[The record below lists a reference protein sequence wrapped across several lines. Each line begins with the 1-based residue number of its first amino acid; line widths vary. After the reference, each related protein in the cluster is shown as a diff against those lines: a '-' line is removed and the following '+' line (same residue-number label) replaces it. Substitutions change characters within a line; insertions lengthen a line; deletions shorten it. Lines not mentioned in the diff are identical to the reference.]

1 MMEDYQSWRSRS
13 RGGRR
18 QKRSNSSMSRGD
30 GGDGTSAT
38 QHQNQNNKIRCTTFR
53 FDVDIP
59 NHYNNTVDP
68 ATQRQQLNDVNGI
81 NDQDSTD
88 GSEVAAD
95 TIKSSY
101 DSHNNEENRPL
112 TQKGEDDTKEIE
124 DAEKQ
129 TKMHNDF
136 ISALEKYGTSAEGAW
151 KSMASDLNWTEEEV
165 KVYAYSYFKSL
176 VQDRK
181 SKLYDKLFI
190 KNDEAGQKDYEN
202 DRKKKKKRK
211 ADKRGNDKDKA
222 TSWSFHELVLLDS
235 LMVKYCT
242 DLNCLD
248 VKNNNNSN
256 KIAAADDADDEG
268 SSSSAYWIRQRTVWE
283 KIASQFPGKSAIQ
296 CKKVGFARLLKS
308 YEERQKKK
316 TSTV

>member
-1 MMEDYQSWRSRS
+1 
-13 RGGRR
+13 
-18 QKRSNSSMSRGD
+18 MSRGD
-30 GGDGTSAT
+30 DGAGTSAT

-68 ATQRQQLNDVNGI
+68 ATQRRQLNDVNGI
-81 NDQDSTD
+81 NDQDSTA

-101 DSHNNEENRPL
+101 DSHNNEENKPQ
-112 TQKGEDDTKEIE
+112 TQKGEDDTKEKE

-151 KSMASDLNWTEEEV
+151 KSMAFDLNWTEEEV

-181 SKLYDKLFI
+181 ATLYDKRLV
-190 KNDEAGQKDYEN
+190 KNDEGGRKDYEK
-202 DRKKKKKRK
+202 DQKKKKKK
-211 ADKRGNDKDKA
+211 KVDKGNDKDK
-222 TSWSFHELVLLDS
+222 TSSWSFHELVLLDS

-248 VKNNNNSN
+248 VKKNNNSN
-256 KIAAADDADDEG
+256 NNNKTTADDEKKERN
-268 SSSSAYWIRQRTVWE
+268 SAYWIRHRTVWE
-283 KIASQFPGKSAIQ
+283 KIASQFPGKSAIA
-296 CKKVGFARLLKS
+296 CKKEGFARLLKS
-308 YEERQKKK
+308 HEEMQKKK
-316 TSTV
+316 TIAKRIELWYV